1 MKTVLPSSAAT
12 TKSTAHSNYI
22 WPEIFL
28 PEYLQFPN
36 KMQRKQPHPF
46 FKQTCLRENENLNG
60 KCNCIV
66 HSELLEWLILL
77 HNNAKCHHEKQ
88 EREQRELV
96 SVLIKYS
103 RWWNSRQ
110 LEVWLHVSLSP
121 KKAHGWVMSDQLP
134 NLNVYY
140 MKCDRYLCNSSSFF
154 NDWYIQHTG
163 GAVWEQ
169 LECLMWSAFPSWP
182 LISSSG
188 MRPWLKLNPPS
199 TKSPFPSKLW

>member
-1 MKTVLPSSAAT
+1 M
-12 TKSTAHSNYI
+12 
-22 WPEIFL
+22 
-28 PEYLQFPN
+28 LQLQN
-36 KMQRKQPHPF
+36 QRLIPITYDLKYSCQNICSLQIRCRENIPTPF
-46 FKQTCLRENENLNG
+46 FNRLVWEKITNLNG

-66 HSELLEWLILL
+66 HSELLERLILL

-88 EREQRELV
+88 QCEQRELV
-96 SVLIKYS
+96 SVLMKYS
-103 RWWNSRQ
+103 RRWNSRQ
-110 LEVWLHVSLSP
+110 LEVWLYVSLSP
-121 KKAHGWVMSDQLP
+121 KKAHEWVMSDKLP
-134 NLNVYY
+134 NLNY

-188 MRPWLKLNPPS
+188 MRPRLKLNPPS